1 MQRGCEG
8 WSVSRSASGEL
19 SGLLLAHFEGRSL
32 CLLFFPILTF
42 LKFIKLAA
50 GRKKGRKKKVLCHTT
65 SPWMQK
71 HPGSLSGACPWFYIL
86 LEEEHLV
93 SGVPRGGWREPPPP
107 IPSPPPLLLLWT
119 VSHAGFLVAG
129 GGMVC
134 EQGGIPF
141 PLNNLLCQCSPNRA
155 LLQGC
160 VLSLLNHRESLLN
173 APARDRE
180 SNTFG
185 Q

>member
-1 MQRGCEG
+1 MSAFVFSPLPPTPNLLKILKIQRAG
-8 WSVSRSASGEL
+8 SGQGGE
-19 SGLLLAHFEGRSL
+19 
-32 CLLFFPILTF
+32 
-42 LKFIKLAA
+42 
-50 GRKKGRKKKVLCHTT
+50 KKNCCVTPL
-65 SPWMQK
+65 
-71 HPGSLSGACPWFYIL
+71 HPGTKSVLGVSEGPVRATRFYIL

-93 SGVPRGGWREPPPP
+93 SRVPRGGWSDPPPP
-107 IPSPPPLLLLWT
+107 HPLHPPHLWT

-173 APARDRE
+173 ATASDRE
-180 SNTFG
+180 QNTFG
-185 Q
+185 ILTNKRNPFLFF